1 MKRSCGWEEFAWALA
16 VRGVMCGCSL
26 EQWKVML
33 ASRFFF
39 SSCEPSRTHRHDRPR
54 LAAWEQLRGLCSQ
67 NRRNNQCTPPM
78 KAPCTLPTVELVLLA
93 LLHPWII
100 GSRTQHCSHSGRC
113 CVRHFRESSQTHV
126 EARGAPQSLSRRV
139 FCSLGGE
146 CQLQDPRLFTC
157 TKSHPRKLRFSFSS
171 RTQVAQV

>member
-1 MKRSCGWEEFAWALA
+1 MAGRSLLGHWPCVGCDVRLLSGTVESAACLA
-16 VRGVMCGCSL
+16 
-26 EQWKVML
+26 
-33 ASRFFF
+33 FF

-67 NRRNNQCTPPM
+67 NRRNNQCTPRM
-78 KAPCTLPTVELVLLA
+78 KAPCTLPTVELVLVA
-93 LLHPWII
+93 LLHPWNI

-146 CQLQDPRLFTC
+146 PKDGECQLQDPRLFTC
-157 TKSHPRKLRFSFSS
+157 TKSHPKKLRFSLSS